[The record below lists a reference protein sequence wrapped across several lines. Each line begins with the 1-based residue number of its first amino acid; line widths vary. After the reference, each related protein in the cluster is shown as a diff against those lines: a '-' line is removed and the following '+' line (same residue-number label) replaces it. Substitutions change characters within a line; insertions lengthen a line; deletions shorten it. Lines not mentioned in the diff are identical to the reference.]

1 MFLTLHSLRVFS
13 GLPLSINSDSVVGS
27 EYLEREPPKL
37 YPSCSSMHPY
47 DPFPLGYQGVSPAAG
62 PPLQQGFGHVSY
74 SHYNGGGLVSPVP
87 DTFEVPPYLSCSG
100 CFNRPSPGQ
109 PAIVL
114 TLHQDMGSGWKDTV
128 LTCTL
133 CTSARVNKLS
143 WAVVRAER
151 LRELRQKEMQT
162 HLR

>member
-1 MFLTLHSLRVFS
+1 MFLTLHSLCVFS

-47 DPFPLGYQGVSPAAG
+47 GPFLLGYQGASPAAG

-74 SHYNGGGLVSPVP
+74 SHYSGGGLVSPVP
-87 DTFEVPPYLSCSG
+87 DIFEVPPYLSCHG

-128 LTCTL
+128 LTLYAVHL
-133 CTSARVNKLS
+133 CPCEQ
-143 WAVVRAER
+143 VV
-151 LRELRQKEMQT
+151 LGCGVG
-162 HLR
+162 